1 MLDPDSS
8 SSRIEYPRATFAQS
22 SFQAT
27 AIINNLPS
35 YRKIVNECLLD
46 VPDMMY
52 SMCLCAAA
60 EIYQTGILSKA
71 HEAVSSVGDEWKK
84 RPKVQRR
91 MQMKEL
97 RHQRDMVVV
106 KLQEVGILPTGF
118 GWIFVK
124 WFVVPFLL
132 ELLKLWSIGPDEDLQ
147 DQ

>member
-1 MLDPDSS
+1 MSHMD
-8 SSRIEYPRATFAQS
+8 YPRATFAKTPVD
-22 SFQAT
+22 AT

-60 EIYQTGILSKA
+60 EIYQTGMLAKSHA
-71 HEAVSSVGDEWKK
+71 VVSSVGDEWKK

-97 RHQRDMVVV
+97 RHQRDMVVI

-118 GWIFVK
+118 GWLFVK

-132 ELLKLWSIGPDEDLQ
+132 ELLKRWSIGPDEDAER
-147 DQ
+147 DGGE